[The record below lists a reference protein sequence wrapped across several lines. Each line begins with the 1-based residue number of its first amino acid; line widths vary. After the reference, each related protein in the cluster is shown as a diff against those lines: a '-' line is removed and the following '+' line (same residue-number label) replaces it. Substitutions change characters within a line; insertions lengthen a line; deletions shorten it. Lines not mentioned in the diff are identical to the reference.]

1 MKKFKEPLPKKLV
14 WESNSKATEYYLSF
28 ENDKLAKLS
37 WANKAGTL
45 ATGKMKYGEWS
56 FKRTGF
62 FRPYITIRRSNE
74 KQNIGVVKFNFTNNS
89 VLKFST
95 GETFY
100 WRNLNAWRG
109 EWGFLDNDK
118 NLVLR
123 VVPNFNKKG
132 ADGFVYI
139 ESLEEVNETAAI
151 LLLVSWYI
159 VISYFT
165 EEENEIKLMD

>member
-1 MKKFKEPLPKKLV
+1 MKNIKPPLPKKLL
-14 WESNSKATEYYLSF
+14 WNSNSKPKQFYLMN

-37 WANKAGTL
+37 WTSKSGTL
-45 ATGKMKYGEWS
+45 ATGKMKFGEWS

-62 FRPYITIRRSNE
+62 FRPLITIRRSNE
-74 KQNIGVVKFNFTNNS
+74 KQNIGVLKFNFSNNS

-100 WRNLNAWRG
+100 WRNLNPWRG
-109 EWGFLDNDK
+109 EWGFLDK
-118 NLVLR
+118 ELNLVLR
-123 VVPNFNKKG
+123 IIPNFNKKG

-139 ESLEEVNETAAI
+139 ESIEEVNETTAVMI
-151 LLLVSWYI
+151 LVSWYI

-165 EEENEIKLMD
+165 EEENEFIIMV